1 MQRRVSAKET
11 VMSYPAG
18 RGEVSAVFRSERQV
32 EQVTFATSGT
42 VARFVAPGSL
52 TRGRYGL
59 FEWNMQPRSGG
70 SDPHFHKTFSEAFYV
85 MSGTVLLYNGVTW
98 APTSAGE
105 FLYVPE
111 GGIHAFRNDGDV
123 PVSMLIL
130 FAPGPPREEYFRE
143 LAAIAAE
150 GRTLTEDEWTD
161 LFARHDQYRAE

>member
-1 MQRRVSAKET
+1 
-11 VMSYPAG
+11 MSYPAG
-18 RGEVSAVFRSERQV
+18 RGDVSAVFRSERQV

-105 FLYVPE
+105 FLY
-111 GGIHAFRNDGDV
+111 
-123 PVSMLIL
+123 
-130 FAPGPPREEYFRE
+130 APGQPREEYFRE